1 MRYGALHQVAW
12 VLPEKNFLF
21 PSTKE
26 AGVPGIGFA
35 PGAHGHA
42 EGEGPASPHLR
53 RAPWGAQRKGFLGA
67 ARMVALLTPAV
78 RPRDRGSQQG
88 ALTST
93 NFLATASMNLIGKS
107 MGGYGVRVV
116 SKTPVFDS

>member
-1 MRYGALHQVAW
+1 MPGA
-12 VLPEKNFLF
+12 
-21 PSTKE
+21 
-26 AGVPGIGFA
+26 GFA
-35 PGAHGHA
+35 PGAQGRA

-53 RAPWGAQRKGFLGA
+53 RASWGAQRKGFLGS

-78 RPRDRGSQQG
+78 RPRDHGSQQG
-88 ALTST
+88 GLTST
-93 NFLATASMNLIGKS
+93 NFLATASKNLLGNS